1 MLSMQ
6 KENQFTVELNGNLAD
21 RFSLLILKC
30 QNPYIWIIFQ
40 LPIKIKTFMIN
51 HYVKM
56 SAPPNILVL
65 IGNYGNKLV
74 KYKKKVGGK
83 IKVGKKRKKKEILL
97 L

>member
-1 MLSMQ
+1 
-6 KENQFTVELNGNLAD
+6 
-21 RFSLLILKC
+21 
-30 QNPYIWIIFQ
+30 
-40 LPIKIKTFMIN
+40 MIN